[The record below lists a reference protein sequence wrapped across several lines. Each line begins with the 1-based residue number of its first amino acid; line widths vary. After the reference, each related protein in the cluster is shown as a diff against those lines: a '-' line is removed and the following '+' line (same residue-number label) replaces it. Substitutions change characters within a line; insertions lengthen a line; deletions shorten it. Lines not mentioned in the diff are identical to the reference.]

1 MLLVYARAEDLE
13 SLKMRLLLVVDHL
26 SDYLKHLMVVVMVLG
41 LLHLIWMLD
50 HLFIPHLNSLLLVH
64 VQVLEVLD

>member
-1 MLLVYARAEDLE
+1 
-13 SLKMRLLLVVDHL
+13 
-26 SDYLKHLMVVVMVLG
+26 MVLG

-50 HLFIPHLNSLLLVH
+50 HMFIPHLNSLLLVH